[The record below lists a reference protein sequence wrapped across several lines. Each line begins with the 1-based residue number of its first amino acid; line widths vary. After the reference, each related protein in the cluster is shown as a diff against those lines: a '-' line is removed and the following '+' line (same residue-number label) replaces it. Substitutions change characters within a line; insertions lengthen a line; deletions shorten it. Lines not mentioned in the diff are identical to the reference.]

1 MSCVAM
7 AMLKFIITVMMVT
20 MTVAAI
26 LDSRLMAGYLN
37 VTLNK

>member
-7 AMLKFIITVMMVT
+7 AMLKFIIMVM

-26 LDSRLMAGYLN
+26 LDSCLMAGYLN